1 MSESF
6 FFLIATGVRGNLF
19 KCKCS
24 KKKKKRKTEKKENKT
39 FHREDTVP

>member
-24 KKKKKRKTEKKENKT
+24 KKKKRKTEKKENKT